1 MLRLDTG
8 FRSVQRVWFTPD
20 GRNLAAACPNETYL
34 LWDARPAAAGAQPF
48 APVRILTELH
58 GPEGTASPDLTTTAD
73 AGRRPD
79 TLQVDGVRLRRP
91 GVVIETD
98 HHLNL
103 TSLNLTFAPDGSRLW
118 GAGSI
123 LHPQDFA
130 YWVFCW
136 DTADGSR
143 VLSVEAPDG
152 LDWIT
157 PAPDGRLAVG
167 RPGSSDQLFFLNVW
181 DESWK
186 QTGTLPFRAHAV
198 AWCPD
203 SRLVAVGTSDGA
215 ALVNAYTARVTAQAT
230 GHRQAVAAVA
240 VHPHKPL
247 VLTGGGDSTVRLW
260 EYTESSLTPR
270 ESFDW
275 QVGRVTAVAVSPD
288 GTLAACGGVSGE
300 VVVWD
305 LEA

>member
-20 GRNLAAACPNETYL
+20 GGELAAACPDETYL
-34 LWDARPAAAGAQPF
+34 VWDVRSAGSSF
-48 APVRILTELH
+48 RTLTKFH
-58 GPEGTASPDLTTTAD
+58 GPEGTASYDLSTTAD
-73 AGRRPD
+73 AWRRPE
-79 TLQVDGVRLRRP
+79 TLQVGGVRLRRANEDIWADEELDLS
-91 GVVIETD
+91 G
-98 HHLNL
+98 LK
-103 TSLNLTFAPDGSRLW
+103 LTFAADGSRLW
-118 GAGSI
+118 GAGCM
-123 LHPQDFA
+123 LHPQDFT
-130 YWVFCW
+130 YRVLCW
-136 DTADGSR
+136 DTANGGQI
-143 VLSVEAPDG
+143 LSVDAPDG
-152 LDWIT
+152 LDWIA
-157 PAPDGRLAVG
+157 PAPDGRQAVG

-186 QTGTLPFRAHAV
+186 QTGPLPFRAHAV

-203 SRLVAVGTSDGA
+203 SRFVAVGTSDGA
-215 ALVNAYTARVTAQAT
+215 AVVNGYTAQVTAQAK
-230 GHRQAVAAVA
+230 GHPQPVAAVA
-240 VHPHKPL
+240 VHPHRPL
-247 VLTGGGDSTVRLW
+247 VLTGGGDGTVRLW

-275 QVGRVTAVAVSPD
+275 QVGRVTTVAVSPD